1 VKAAVVEDGH
11 LMEKKAPT
19 QVTLPEL
26 VRYWKNLLDSE
37 DVPPESEY
45 RIRKLIDRAG
55 PLVGKI
61 FLKTARGREM
71 VSECAE
77 KTRLFRGQLGS
88 GDERLYRVLTELET
102 TYQDLLKTAYEFRVK
117 AG

>member
-1 VKAAVVEDGH
+1 MNKT
-11 LMEKKAPT
+11 APP

-26 VRYWKNLLDSE
+26 VRYWRNLLDSE

-45 RIRKLIDRAG
+45 RIRKLIDRSG
-55 PLVGKI
+55 PLVEKI

-77 KTRLFRGQLGS
+77 QTRLFRSHLGF
-88 GDERLYRVLTELET
+88 GDERLYRALTELEM